1 MTKWVQLN
9 DFQEVEDICSSAV
22 DAIVMNVS
30 SGKVMK
36 VRWNACYAAGGILR
50 TRNLFRS
57 ESFNDKLIEAL
68 IPVIEECPNY
78 KVRIN
83 ASLALMSVPTREAFD
98 NHFSKAVVTIAKAM
112 ESTVTSFDEVE
123 EVQVL
128 LRKLIHEKERLIYV
142 FFSFLQHRTELID
155 QLCLTY
161 AYLLSMATSEDVF
174 LLESQ
179 LIGYVDLMAETMKS
193 VLLRI
198 SPEKTTVFVEAK
210 RHLTSETLVNNRKKD
225 RGIELF
231 PSSLVDALSL

>member
-30 SGKVMK
+30 CGKVMK

-57 ESFNDKLIEAL
+57 ESFNDKLVEAL

-128 LRKLIHEKERLIYV
+128 PHFQLVDGNKTVINE
-142 FFSFLQHRTELID
+142 FFSPNFL
-155 QLCLTY
+155 
-161 AYLLSMATSEDVF
+161 A
-174 LLESQ
+174 
-179 LIGYVDLMAETMKS
+179 
-193 VLLRI
+193 
-198 SPEKTTVFVEAK
+198 
-210 RHLTSETLVNNRKKD
+210 
-225 RGIELF
+225 
-231 PSSLVDALSL
+231 

>member
-1 MTKWVQLN
+1 M
-9 DFQEVEDICSSAV
+9 
-22 DAIVMNVS
+22 
-30 SGKVMK
+30 
-36 VRWNACYAAGGILR
+36 
-50 TRNLFRS
+50 
-57 ESFNDKLIEAL
+57 
-68 IPVIEECPNY
+68 
-78 KVRIN
+78 
-83 ASLALMSVPTREAFD
+83 
-98 NHFSKAVVTIAKAM
+98 
-112 ESTVTSFDEVE
+112 
-123 EVQVL
+123 
-128 LRKLIHEKERLIYV
+128 
-142 FFSFLQHRTELID
+142 
-155 QLCLTY
+155 CLTY

>member
-123 EVQVL
+123 EVQVK
-128 LRKLIHEKERLIYV
+128 LRKLICGNERLIYE
-142 FFSFLQHRTELID
+142 FFSNYF
-155 QLCLTY
+155 
-161 AYLLSMATSEDVF
+161 S
-174 LLESQ
+174 
-179 LIGYVDLMAETMKS
+179 
-193 VLLRI
+193 
-198 SPEKTTVFVEAK
+198 
-210 RHLTSETLVNNRKKD
+210 
-225 RGIELF
+225 IER
-231 PSSLVDALSL
+231 SS